1 VAIALDTSVVYARM
15 DRNDADH
22 ATVSAWIDE
31 QEDELVTTPLAV
43 AEMDYLLTRIGGAPA
58 AAALR
63 DDLRAGTYGVD
74 WWPGAMMESV
84 AVADRHESMRLG
96 LVDASLVALAARLET
111 TRIATL
117 DERHFRLLEP
127 LTGEPAFTLLPADR

>member
-1 VAIALDTSVVYARM
+1 MAIVLDTSVVYARM

-22 ATVSAWIDE
+22 VAVSAWIDE
-31 QEDELVTTPLAV
+31 EDAELVTTPLAV

-63 DDLRAGTYGVD
+63 SDLKAGTYQVE
-74 WWPGAMMESV
+74 WWPGAVADSV

-96 LVDASLVALAARLET
+96 LVDASLVALAARLST
-111 TRIATL
+111 TWIATL
-117 DERHFRLLEP
+117 DERHFRILKP
-127 LTGEPAFTLLPADR
+127 LTGEPAFTLLPADH

>member
-1 VAIALDTSVVYARM
+1 VAVVLDTSVVYARM

-22 ATVSAWIDE
+22 AAVSAWIDE
-31 QEDELVTTPLAV
+31 QDDELVTTPLAV

-63 DDLRAGTYGVD
+63 TDLKAGTYEVE
-74 WWPGAMMESV
+74 WWPAAVTESV
-84 AVADRHESMRLG
+84 SVADRHVSMALG
-96 LVDASLVALAARLET
+96 LVDASLVALAARLST

-117 DERHFRLLEP
+117 DERHFRVLEP
-127 LTGEPAFTLLPADR
+127 LTGEPAFTLLPTDR